1 MLIAF
6 PLVGVFLFGQTEVR
20 VLQPDGSPAA
30 AAKLVG
36 QVGLARFALSA
47 DFERWSALQRLEAES
62 DAGGTARLA
71 IEEGARL
78 TVFARQ
84 GALAGVAEGDAGA
97 PLALSLQPTGE
108 LGGKLSSRRSLRG
121 YTLRAIAA
129 RGAETKSLEL
139 GSDEEWTLSD
149 LPAGEVELELRYG
162 NWLALRKTG
171 TVVAGK
177 KTKVPVLK
185 VGEEFLLGADPLVDA
200 QKIRLVGADKKPVA
214 GRKMAWSAPHM
225 DGWMPSDEE
234 GEIAM
239 VGGGVMIGPPPFVL
253 RLDSVG
259 IDQEERFL
267 GRLVGVKSGTAVVEV
282 GPRLEP
288 LLVKVS
294 RGGKALERF
303 QLFAVSG
310 GEEPRVWYG
319 KLEDG
324 AFRLLVP
331 PGELRL
337 VLATADGKL
346 HEETLKKPA
355 GELAFEVRLADG

>member
-1 MLIAF
+1 MLTAL
-6 PLVGVFLFGQTEVR
+6 PLVGVLLLGQAEVR

-36 QVGLARFALSA
+36 QVGLARFALGA

-62 DAGGTARLA
+62 DASGNARFALEA
-71 IEEGARL
+71 GAHL

-84 GALAGVAEGDAGA
+84 GALAGTAEGEAGA
-97 PLALSLQPTGE
+97 PLTLTLQPTGE
-108 LGGKLSSRRSLRG
+108 LEGKLSCRRSLRG

-129 RGAETKSLEL
+129 RGAETKNLEL
-139 GSDEEWTLSD
+139 GSDEAWALAD

-162 NWLALRKTG
+162 NWLALRKSA

-177 KTKVPVLK
+177 KTKVPALK
-185 VGEEFLLGADPLVDA
+185 VGEEFLFGADPLVDA

-225 DGWMPSDEE
+225 DGWMASDDK

-253 RLDSVG
+253 RLASVG

-267 GRLVGVKSGTAVVEV
+267 GRFVGVKSGAALVEL
-282 GPRLEP
+282 GPQLEV
-288 LLVKVS
+288 LRVRVS
-294 RGGKALERF
+294 RGGRPASV
-303 QLFAVSG
+303 QLFAQSG
-310 GEEPRVWYG
+310 SDEEARVWFA
-319 KLEDG
+319 KLEGD
-324 AFRLLVP
+324 AYRLLVP

-337 VLATADGKL
+337 VLAASDGKL
-346 HEETLKKPA
+346 HEETLVKPA
-355 GELAFEVRLADG
+355 GEFEHALTLGD